1 MPSKIN
7 FFVWKAELG
16 RILTNDNL
24 RKHQLIVIYWYFMC
38 KRAGETIS
46 HLLLHCL
53 IVRELCSMLF
63 TLFWVSWVMPK
74 YVVEL
79 QASLA
84 RQVQNA

>member
-7 FFVWKAELG
+7 FFVWTAVLG

-24 RKHQLIVIYWYFMC
+24 RKHQLIVIYWYCMC
-38 KRAGETIS
+38 KRAGETIN
-46 HLLLHCL
+46 HLLLHCP
-53 IVRELCSMLF
+53 IGRELCSMMC

-74 YVVEL
+74 DVVEL
-79 QASLA
+79 LASLG